1 MRVNVASD
9 RPIKALSG
17 QMNKLLDQMQKGYFG
32 FYPTEQWTPSVNV
45 YETESSYHVCVDLAG
60 VEKKKIDVEVVDQRL
75 TIKGARPVPAC
86 SEVNPELQ
94 NQRVRVHLM
103 EIDHGSFARD
113 VELPMDVERDKISAS
128 YKNGLLWIELPK
140 KA

>member
-1 MRVNVASD
+1 MAD
-9 RPIKALSG
+9 
-17 QMNKLLDQMQKGYFG
+17 
-32 FYPTEQWTPSVNV
+32 
-45 YETESSYHVCVDLAG
+45 H
-60 VEKKKIDVEVVDQRL
+60 RL

-103 EIDHGSFARD
+103 EIDHGAFSRE
-113 VELPMDVERDKISAS
+113 VELPQDVVQETIRAS
-128 YKNGLLWIELPK
+128 YKNGMLWIELPK